1 MSIIRAARPQSNFY
15 ILDKRI
21 SEDKRLSWAARG
33 LLIFLL
39 GKPDHWKVSVK
50 HLQNETAE
58 SSKPTRR
65 DATYVILDELIS
77 TGYVERKQLM
87 SDGGLFGE
95 IDYVVYDY
103 PQSQPITDFPDTV
116 RPDTVKP
123 TLVSTDV
130 KQGLKEVT
138 MSGKPDDT
146 ATTLLEYL
154 NSKTKQHFRAVES
167 NLGLLQARLK
177 EGATPE
183 DVRAVIDA
191 KVSEWLEDKAM
202 RQYLRPKTLFN
213 ASNFNQYVGQLASN
227 DVKTASRWGYLK

>member
-1 MSIIRAARPQSNFY
+1 MAIIRKARPQSNFY

-33 LLIFLL
+33 LLVFLL
-39 GKPDHWKVSVK
+39 GKPDHWQVSVE
-50 HLQNETAE
+50 HLYNESPDKRGNGREAI
-58 SSKPTRR
+58 
-65 DATYVILDELIS
+65 YGYINELIATGYISRKKRS
-77 TGYVERKQLM
+77 TGEM
-87 SDGGLFGE
+87 
-95 IDYVVYDY
+95 DYHVSEVPCE
-103 PQSQPITDFPDTV
+103 PQTANPNQANPNQAHT
-116 RPDTVKP
+116 

-146 ATTLLEYL
+146 SSTLLEYL
-154 NSKTKQHFRAVES
+154 NAKTKQRFRPVAS
-167 NLGLLQARLK
+167 NLSLLQARLK

-183 DVRAVIDA
+183 EVKAVIDA
-191 KVSEWLEDKAM
+191 KVSEWMEDKAM

-227 DVKTASRWGYLK
+227 DVKTTSRWGYLK